1 MRRGFGRVILLAAW
15 AAVLAGCG
23 SEGSG
28 RRGDADNANLI
39 VNGSF
44 EAPDIA
50 PGISAGFVG
59 GWEILHDQISGW
71 APVDGNGF
79 EIFDNVIASSGVV
92 WRAYEGDQFAELDA
106 DANGGISQT
115 ITTVPQAS
123 YYLYFA
129 YSPRPGGSAATNTIM
144 IHLDGIN
151 IDNVAADGIAA
162 SPSWTL
168 YRYSFIATGAST
180 TVGFTAAGDSDGVG
194 GFLDHVMVFLNP

>member
-15 AAVLAGCG
+15 VAILAGCG
-23 SEGSG
+23 GEGSG
-28 RRGDADNANLI
+28 GRGDADNANLI

-44 EAPDIA
+44 EDPGIA

-59 GWEILHDQISGW
+59 GWEILHDPIPGW
-71 APVDGNGF
+71 TPVDGNGF
-79 EIFDNVIASSGVV
+79 GILDNVIASSGAV
-92 WRAYEGDQFAELDA
+92 WQAYEGDQFAELDA
-106 DANGGISQT
+106 DANGGITQT

-129 YSPRPGGSAATNTIM
+129 YSPRPGGASATNAIR
-144 IHLDGIN
+144 ILLDGIN

-168 YRYSFIATGAST
+168 YRYSFIATGTAT

>member
-15 AAVLAGCG
+15 IAVLAGCG
-23 SEGSG
+23 GDGSG
-28 RRGDADNANLI
+28 GSGGADNANLI

-44 EAPDIA
+44 EEPDIA

-59 GWEILHDQISGW
+59 GWEILHDPIPGW
-71 APVDGNGF
+71 DPVDGNGF
-79 EIFDNVIASSGVV
+79 EIFDNVIASSGAV
-92 WRAYEGDQFAELDA
+92 WRAYEGDQFAEMDA

-129 YSPRPGGSAATNTIM
+129 YSPRPGGSSATNTIM

-151 IDNVAADGIAA
+151 IDNVAADDIAA

-168 YRYSFIATGAST
+168 YRYSFIATGTST
-180 TVGFTAAGDSDGVG
+180 IVGFTAAGDSDGVG
-194 GFLDHVMVFLNP
+194 GLLDDVMVYLNP